1 MATVGESQVTA
12 VSAGLGTHERFVDSK
27 SEVSSH
33 GIFDNDEPTEEE
45 RRVRL
50 VSSSTLTTHLYERSS
65 AVWFGVST

>member
-1 MATVGESQVTA
+1 MATVEEPQVTA
-12 VSAGLGTHERFVDSK
+12 VSAGLGTHVKREPHERFDDSK

-50 VSSSTLTTHLYERSS
+50 TIVSSCLSFLS
-65 AVWFGVST
+65 